1 MFRIITWNVIFTIS
15 FSHTKGNCAGGD
27 IFEKDAFFNGY
38 HIEKPSSGAFQYFS
52 NPLKNSG
59 GSFNIPYQ
67 YPFIN
72 NQLDTFTPT
81 NVRPPGCGTPPE
93 SCSDTKY
100 RSYDGSCNNLKNPVS
115 GTPNT
120 PYNRLLPANYEDRI
134 SNPRLAKSGRDLPL
148 ARSVSLL
155 LYPDIPVEDPLFT
168 LLAMQFGQIITHDM
182 SMTAGVPQT
191 GISNPRLAKSGRD
204 LPLARSVSLLLYP
217 DIPVEDPLFTL
228 LAMQFGQI
236 ITHDM
241 SMTAGV
247 PQTEHYKARCCSPD
261 GQLLELANVPEHCFP
276 IIVPYNDPYHSR
288 NGTRCMS
295 FDRTITNRD
304 RRCVG
309 GSEPAEQLT
318 SVNHYLDLSIVYGKD
333 DEENHQLRNFEG
345 GRLRVEKREGHQ
357 WPPRAVNASGTCR
370 LKKPRDA
377 CYLAGDTRV
386 NQNPQLTLL
395 QIVLLREH
403 NRIAD
408 VLSKYNP
415 HWNDET
421 TFQEARKI
429 NIAQYQHISY
439 YEWLPNFIGWENS
452 LKNRIIWNTQDF
464 VTDYD
469 ENIDPRALNEHSN
482 GAFRHFHSLIAGQLH
497 LVHEKRY
504 SQGSVRLSDW
514 LVDPEIVENKFDEL
528 TRGLTTQLQFAS
540 DQYHDSENVEKLASL
555 YETPDDV
562 DLIVGGSLEK
572 NVPGTLA
579 GPTFLGILTE
589 QFYRTRTGDR
599 FWYENRN
606 ENTGFTLQQLQQIRK
621 ASISR
626 LLCDNGHQL
635 ETMQQRGFE
644 RISERADKN
653 VEKLASLYE
662 TPDDV
667 DLIVGGSLEKNV
679 PGTLA
684 GPTFLGILTEQ
695 FYRTRTGDRF
705 WYENRNENTGFTLQ
719 QLQQIRKASISRL
732 LCDNGHQLETMQQ
745 RGFERISER
754 NPLVRCDTLP
764 SIDLSLWR
772 EQQFNPG
779 GIPFM
784 QPRNFIY

>member
-100 RSYDGSCNNLKNPVS
+100 RSYDGSCNNLKNPVL

-168 LLAMQFGQIITHDM
+168 LLAMQFGQI
-182 SMTAGVPQT
+182 V
-191 GISNPRLAKSGRD
+191 
-204 LPLARSVSLLLYP
+204 
-217 DIPVEDPLFTL
+217 
-228 LAMQFGQI
+228 
-236 ITHDM
+236 THDM

-276 IIVPYNDPYHSR
+276 IILPFNDPYHSR

-421 TFQEARKI
+421 IFQEARKI

-497 LVHEKRY
+497 LVHENRY

-540 DQYHDSENVEKLASL
+540 DQYHDSEVTQYLFRGNDQFGIDLKAFDIQRGRDHGLATYNDFREFWNMRRAERFEDFL
-555 YETPDDV
+555 
-562 DLIVGGSLEK
+562 DLITK
-572 NVPGTLA
+572 
-579 GPTFLGILTE
+579 
-589 QFYRTRTGDR
+589 D
-599 FWYENRN
+599 
-606 ENTGFTLQQLQQIRK
+606 
-621 ASISR
+621 
-626 LLCDNGHQL
+626 
-635 ETMQQRGFE
+635 
-644 RISERADKN
+644 N